1 MNPGK
6 NGVDPDN
13 TENTGS
19 RMIMIVGM
27 TVFPRPRDAAIVQS
41 IKADT
46 QYEKAMILI
55 LCMPASITAASV
67 ANRDMN

>member
-1 MNPGK
+1 
-6 NGVDPDN
+6 
-13 TENTGS
+13 
-19 RMIMIVGM
+19 MIMIVGM

-55 LCMPASITAASV
+55 LYMPASITAASV

>member
-19 RMIMIVGM
+19 QNDNDRRNDG
-27 TVFPRPRDAAIVQS
+27 FS
-41 IKADT
+41 K
-46 QYEKAMILI
+46 
-55 LCMPASITAASV
+55 TAGCCNCAVHKSGHTI
-67 ANRDMN
+67 